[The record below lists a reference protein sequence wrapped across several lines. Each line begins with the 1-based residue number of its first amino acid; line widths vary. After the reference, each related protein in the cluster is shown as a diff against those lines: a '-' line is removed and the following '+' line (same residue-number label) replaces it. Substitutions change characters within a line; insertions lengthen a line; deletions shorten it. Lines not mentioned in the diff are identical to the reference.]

1 MQRALSSRLTSE
13 DGTLKVISKRR
24 AVAVVGTTIIVI
36 IIVAVCVYVFL
47 RPQTNNLS
55 DVSVVTSLVS
65 KQMVLPKDE
74 TPALVTVTDP
84 SKLTTEF
91 LKGTEVGDKVLIY
104 QTNEKAIIYRPSL
117 DRIIDVGPVVIDDVT
132 GESN

>member
-65 KQMVLPKDE
+65 KHMVLPKDE

>member
-1 MQRALSSRLTSE
+1 M
-13 DGTLKVISKRR
+13 KVISKRR

-65 KQMVLPKDE
+65 KHMVLPKDE